1 MSKQGRSGLS
11 SSEYGTSDQGRPK
24 QAHPVI
30 VSWRYVMLV
39 TLLVFSTSSLAQTRG
54 VLIDI
59 RTPTGTSDDFRE
71 PMPDKH
77 SMTEP
82 SSPNSKAQTAGDDKN
97 AAVMPAPK
105 PEPPILIRVTGY
117 GVYDAKA
124 KHKQASKR
132 LKAIRASRLD
142 AYRNLAERVY
152 GLSLSGSSKVKDFD
166 LMHDEFAAQV
176 DTVVRGARVVSISEN
191 PMTGME
197 TVLELELPADFK
209 RCLNRV
215 NNFRYRM
222 DCLRPITNTSLM
234 QQTDLAKRAERG
246 EPDNRMRTLYHLK

>member
-1 MSKQGRSGLS
+1 MSKPGMSIQLMLNQGMSN
-11 SSEYGTSDQGRPK
+11 QGMSNQDR
-24 QAHPVI
+24 PVI
-30 VSWRYVMLV
+30 TMWRCVML
-39 TLLVFSTSSLAQTRG
+39 LVLVIFSTSSAAQTRG
-54 VLIDI
+54 VLIDT
-59 RTPTGTSDDFRE
+59 RTPAGTSDDFRE
-71 PMPDKH
+71 PENPEM
-77 SMTEP
+77 EA
-82 SSPNSKAQTAGDDKN
+82 SSSHGDVQTASDDPN
-97 AAVMPAPK
+97 AVSMQTAT

-234 QQTDLAKRAERG
+234 QQTELAKLAERG
-246 EPDNRMRTLYHLK
+246 QPDNRMRTLYHLN